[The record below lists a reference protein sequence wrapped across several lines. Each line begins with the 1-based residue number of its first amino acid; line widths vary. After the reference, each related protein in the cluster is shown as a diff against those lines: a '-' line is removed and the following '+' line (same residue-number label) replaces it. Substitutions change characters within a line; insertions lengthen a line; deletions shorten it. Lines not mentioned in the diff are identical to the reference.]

1 MLAGKDATLVVMGG
15 VMLSFLLAM
24 LYLILVR
31 HTKRQKQLQ
40 QQDNKHDQD
49 AFGLEEEFTFH
60 IADSTRYPKYSF
72 LVK

>member
-24 LYLILVR
+24 LYLLLVR

-40 QQDNKHDQD
+40 QDIKQDQD

-60 IADSTRYPKYSF
+60 IADSLGTR
-72 LVK
+72 